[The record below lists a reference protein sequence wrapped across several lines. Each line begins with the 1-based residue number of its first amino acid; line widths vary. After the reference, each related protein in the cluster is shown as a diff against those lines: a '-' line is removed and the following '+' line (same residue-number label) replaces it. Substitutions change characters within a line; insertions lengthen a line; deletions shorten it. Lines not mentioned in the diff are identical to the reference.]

1 MKIIEFMVDEI
12 ENLGTVHAGNPHMTE
27 LQKMEIKKDIWKDSY
42 TIAVEKLI
50 NANELNRNQNQT
62 IEKLELIIKTYEQAL
77 KHISD
82 YGGMDEK
89 DAGICPYGCDTPNI
103 ADVALTEAEKIK
115 ECKF

>member
-62 IEKLELIIKTYEQAL
+62 IEKLELIIKTYEDAL
-77 KHISD
+77 KLISS
-82 YGGMDEK
+82 YSEGHEK
-89 DAGICPYGCDTPNI
+89 GLCPYGCDTPNI